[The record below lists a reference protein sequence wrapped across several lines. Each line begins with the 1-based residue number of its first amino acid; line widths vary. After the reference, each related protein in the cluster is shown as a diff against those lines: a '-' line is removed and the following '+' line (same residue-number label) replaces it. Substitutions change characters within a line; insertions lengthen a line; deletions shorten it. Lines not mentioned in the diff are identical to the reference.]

1 VTNGL
6 SNAARNY
13 FAGGGL
19 GILIGDG
26 RLVRYGSENIMETY
40 YNLNIAEGFALA
52 ADYQLITH
60 PAYNRDRGPV
70 SVLGMR
76 VHVQY

>member
-1 VTNGL
+1 MANEL
-6 SNAARNY
+6 SSSARTY
-13 FAGGGL
+13 FAAGGL

-26 RLVRYGSENIMETY
+26 TLIHYDSENIIETY
-40 YNLNIAEGFALA
+40 YSVSIAEGFALA
-52 ADYQLITH
+52 ADYQFIAH

>member
-1 VTNGL
+1 MTNEL
-6 SNAARNY
+6 SNSARNY
-13 FAGGGL
+13 FAAGGL

-26 RLVRYGSENIMETY
+26 RLPRYGSENIVETY
-40 YNLNIAEGFALA
+40 YNVNIAEGFALA
-52 ADYQLITH
+52 ADYQFIAN